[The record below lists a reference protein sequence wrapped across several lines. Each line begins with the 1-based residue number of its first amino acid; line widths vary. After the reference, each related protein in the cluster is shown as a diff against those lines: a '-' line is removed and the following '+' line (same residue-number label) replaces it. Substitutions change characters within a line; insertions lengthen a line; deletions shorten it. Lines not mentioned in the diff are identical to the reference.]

1 MGRRVSIRH
10 LHWTGLPSSCCGR
23 QPRLPL
29 LCALLRP
36 PLGGHLGPSRAAQ
49 RSALP
54 SRSPWAGNP
63 PPGPEWLCSGF
74 AEGLHQRRV
83 RPPCW
88 PATSCS
94 GSSGTAR
101 NWPGATA
108 ALPAAGC
115 YVTRLRGMSFLP
127 TSRPPATGAAAPE
140 KVSGAA
146 PEGGRSCPDGA
157 RAAGQRP
164 AAVPLGLRPWLPA
177 SRGACLQN
185 LPRSHGPRR
194 QSRGS
199 PSTSRRAGTPV
210 LAPAP
215 SCLRAASFLLTLSS
229 GLPWKCTRALR
240 GSRVGFGAGQQV
252 PGVGSFFLLLDCF
265 TAALGS
271 QTSRKCGFP
280 CSLPAGSVSDL
291 LCPCGGVCYTDEAAR
306 CSVTG

>member
-157 RAAGQRP
+157 GRRPTPSRCATGAAALASCLEGRLPPEPSSQPRTQEAEPGVALHKQEGRDSSAGSCPLLPPGSVLPADTVIRAAMETHPRP
-164 AAVPLGLRPWLPA
+164 AGITGGVWGRPTS
-177 SRGACLQN
+177 SRGGVLLFITGLFYSSFRFTDEQKVR
-185 LPRSHGPRR
+185 L
-194 QSRGS
+194 
-199 PSTSRRAGTPV
+199 PV
-210 LAPAP
+210 LPP
-215 SCLRAASFLLTLSS
+215 
-229 GLPWKCTRALR
+229 R
-240 GSRVGFGAGQQV
+240 GFRQ
-252 PGVGSFFLLLDCF
+252 
-265 TAALGS
+265 
-271 QTSRKCGFP
+271 
-280 CSLPAGSVSDL
+280 
-291 LCPCGGVCYTDEAAR
+291 
-306 CSVTG
+306 